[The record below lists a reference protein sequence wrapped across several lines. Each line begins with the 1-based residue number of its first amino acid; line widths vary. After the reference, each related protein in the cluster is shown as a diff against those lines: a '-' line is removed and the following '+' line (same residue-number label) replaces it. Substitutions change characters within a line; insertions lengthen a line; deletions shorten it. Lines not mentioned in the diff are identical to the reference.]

1 MEGVSDRDRGGI
13 KSERCLSDATLS
25 HEVELDA
32 DSRKLRGDVE
42 SRGPW
47 SCSVPRAARTLLAT
61 QPKTFGVESGLIAP
75 HARFQHGTHPY

>member
-25 HEVELDA
+25 HEVGTSSKYKLDA

-47 SCSVPRAARTLLAT
+47 SCSVPRAARTLLHN
-61 QPKTFGVESGLIAP
+61 QKLSGWNLA
-75 HARFQHGTHPY
+75 